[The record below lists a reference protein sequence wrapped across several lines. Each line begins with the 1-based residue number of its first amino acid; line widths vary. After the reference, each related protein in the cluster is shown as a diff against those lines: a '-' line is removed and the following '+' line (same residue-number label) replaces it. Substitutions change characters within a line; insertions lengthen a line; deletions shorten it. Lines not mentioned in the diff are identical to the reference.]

1 MKILLVNIDSK
12 QPNLALHKVE
22 KFYKD
27 KGHQIDWLHLNKAKK
42 WSDGFFSTPAL
53 DKKYSKIFVSC
64 VFTKNKDECKV
75 WEGKALIGGSGYSL
89 SVQLPEKIERVKPKI
104 NYGFTTRGCIRKCK
118 FCVVPEKER
127 LVHPVGDLLDLW
139 DGKSKL
145 ITVLD
150 NNILALPKHFKKIC
164 HQAQE
169 NKIKLD
175 FSQGL
180 DHRLLTADLAK
191 VLKNIR
197 HVEYRFSFDHP
208 SYVKTVEK
216 AINILKEQGI
226 KRSQWYVLVGFDTTF
241 EEDLFRLDFLRDLGQ
256 VVYVMRYS
264 RERIYIPLARWANQA
279 HIFRAMDWKSFLEH
293 KENKRYRKLFK

>member
-1 MKILLVNIDSK
+1 MIGILTDSKLANIPLMKISSY
-12 QPNLALHKVE
+12 
-22 KFYKD
+22 YKGNVDWYYELNHYNYD
-27 KGHQIDWLHLNKAKK
+27 KIY
-42 WSDGFFSTPAL
+42 
-53 DKKYSKIFVSC
+53 YSKIFN
-64 VFTKNKDECKV
+64 FTKKLDREDDMIVGGTGHNLTTTLPDDIENCDLDYSIYPECD
-75 WEGKALIGGSGYSL
+75 YSMQFL
-89 SVQLPEKIERVKPKI
+89 S
-104 NYGFTTRGCIRKCK
+104 RGCIRKCK
-118 FCVVPEKER
+118 FCVVPEKEGY
-127 LVHPVGDLLDLW
+127 VHPVGDLLDLW